1 LPFEVPPHIKDEV
14 ETAMSALVKG
24 LRPDWWKR

>member
-1 LPFEVPPHIKDEV
+1 VPEHIKDEV
-14 ETAMSALVKG
+14 ETAMSSLVKG